1 MPKADGAAGSVRRRE
16 GAPSGPTTTDAADGL
31 VPTGQWTAGPVH
43 RVAAP
48 LREQVFDVLRQAI
61 LDADL
66 QPGQRL
72 IERQLVEDL
81 GASRTTVRE
90 VLARLASEGLVTVIP
105 QRGAIVSVLSSAE
118 AADIYEMR
126 IALESLA
133 VERFVERAAPEQV
146 RELRLALGGYARAV
160 RHKAGEADALRAKDA
175 FYEVLLAG
183 ANSPPLA
190 ETLTMLQGRVRLLR
204 ATSLSVPDRPAAS
217 VRELTELVDAIEQ
230 RDVALG
236 DRGLHG
242 ARPHR
247 GADRNRPARR
257 DRRVLTRPI
266 NTAGSCLRPPSVAD
280 RAQKYG
286 GGASRT
292 AIGSSLQDAQQQ
304 VRCQHRPDRSEAV
317 AEPIDD
323 IAMTLQLQTIIKRVA
338 EAVCPVEER
347 QHEKAEKSQTCQR
360 ETQPGAASA

>member
-81 GASRTTVRE
+81 GVSRTTVRE

-146 RELRLALGGYARAV
+146 RELRVALGGYARAV

-230 RDVALG
+230 RDVVRA
-236 DRGLHG
+236 
-242 ARPHR
+242 
-247 GADRNRPARR
+247 
-257 DRRVLTRPI
+257 
-266 NTAGSCLRPPSVAD
+266 TAACTAHV
-280 RAQKYG
+280 
-286 GGASRT
+286 RT
-292 AIGSSLQDAQQQ
+292 AARTGIGRL
-304 VRCQHRPDRSEAV
+304 
-317 AEPIDD
+317 AE
-323 IAMTLQLQTIIKRVA
+323 IA
-338 EAVCPVEER
+338 E
-347 QHEKAEKSQTCQR
+347 S
-360 ETQPGAASA
+360 

>member
-81 GASRTTVRE
+81 GVSRTTVRE

-146 RELRLALGGYARAV
+146 R
-160 RHKAGEADALRAKDA
+160 
-175 FYEVLLAG
+175 
-183 ANSPPLA
+183 
-190 ETLTMLQGRVRLLR
+190 
-204 ATSLSVPDRPAAS
+204 
-217 VRELTELVDAIEQ
+217 
-230 RDVALG
+230 
-236 DRGLHG
+236 
-242 ARPHR
+242 
-247 GADRNRPARR
+247 
-257 DRRVLTRPI
+257 
-266 NTAGSCLRPPSVAD
+266 
-280 RAQKYG
+280 
-286 GGASRT
+286 
-292 AIGSSLQDAQQQ
+292 
-304 VRCQHRPDRSEAV
+304 
-317 AEPIDD
+317 
-323 IAMTLQLQTIIKRVA
+323 
-338 EAVCPVEER
+338 
-347 QHEKAEKSQTCQR
+347 
-360 ETQPGAASA
+360 